1 MKLTAV
7 YRHFEC
13 KTCWQSHIKFLS
25 LYIYLYFNINISY
38 YKLYLFYLTK
48 FIKVVLICE
57 NYLDEQNV

>member
-25 LYIYLYFNINISY
+25 LYIYLYFKY
-38 YKLYLFYLTK
+38 
-48 FIKVVLICE
+48 
-57 NYLDEQNV
+57 